1 VTATEHVSR
10 VWRDIAGRRGCEAAS
25 ADAVLAEL
33 LRAHGEPHRH
43 YHTLTHIA
51 QLLQFLEEHGGA
63 SDRDA
68 VSLAILFHD
77 VMYDPAS
84 RDNEEESA
92 ELAAL
97 RLTALGFS
105 APLVAKVDRYIR
117 ATRHSLPARQH
128 DDPDLNL
135 LLDLDL
141 SILAASPERYRAY
154 AQAIREEYRAVPQDV
169 YVAGRRAVL
178 EGFLARKQI
187 YLTER
192 LRALWEASAR
202 ANLAAELAELR

>member
-1 VTATEHVSR
+1 MTGNDEVTR
-10 VWRDIAGRRGCEAAS
+10 VWRDVAHRHGCEAAS
-25 ADAVLAEL
+25 ADTVLAEL
-33 LRAHGEPHRH
+33 LHAHGEPHRH

-51 QLLQFLEEHGGA
+51 ELLQLLEEHGGA
-63 SDRDA
+63 SDKDA

-92 ELAAL
+92 ELATQ
-97 RLTALGFS
+97 RLTALGFP
-105 APLVAKVDRYIR
+105 APLVAQVDRYIR

-141 SILAASPERYRAY
+141 SILAAPPDRYRAY
-154 AQAIREEYRAVPQDV
+154 AQAIRQEYRAVPQDV
-169 YVAGRRAVL
+169 FAAGRQQML

-192 LRALWEASAR
+192 LRALWEAPAR
-202 ANLAAELAELR
+202 ANIAAELVELS

>member
-1 VTATEHVSR
+1 MTASEQVTRA
-10 VWRDIAGRRGCEAAS
+10 WRDIAHRHGCDPAG

-33 LRAHGEPHRH
+33 LRAYSEPHRH

-51 QLLQFLEEHGGA
+51 ELLQLLEEHGGA
-63 SDRDA
+63 SDKDA
-68 VSLAILFHD
+68 VQLVILFHD
-77 VMYDPAS
+77 AMYDPAS

-92 ELAAL
+92 ELAAQ
-97 RLTALGFS
+97 RLAALGFP
-105 APLVAKVDRYIR
+105 APFVAKVDRFIR
-117 ATRHSLPARQH
+117 ATRHSLPPRRH

-141 SILAASPERYRAY
+141 SILAAPPDRYAAY
-154 AQAIREEYRAVPQDV
+154 VAAIREEYRAVPQDV
-169 YVAGRRAVL
+169 FVAGRRAML

-192 LRALWEASAR
+192 LRALWEAPAR
-202 ANLAAELAELR
+202 ANMVAELAEPS

>member
-1 VTATEHVSR
+1 MTASEEVTR
-10 VWRDIAGRRGCEAAS
+10 VWRDIAQRHGCEAAS
-25 ADAVLAEL
+25 ADALLAEL
-33 LRAHGEPHRH
+33 LRAHSEPHRH

-51 QLLQFLEEHGGA
+51 ELLQCLEEHGGA

-77 VMYDPAS
+77 VMYDSAS

-92 ELAAL
+92 ELAAE
-97 RLTALGFS
+97 RLTALGVP
-105 APLVAKVDRYIR
+105 APIIAKVDRYIR

-141 SILAASPERYRAY
+141 SILAAPPDRYAAYVRAV
-154 AQAIREEYRAVPQDV
+154 REEYRAVPQDIFA
-169 YVAGRRAVL
+169 AGRRQML
-178 EGFLARKQI
+178 ESFLARKQI
-187 YLTER
+187 YQTER
-192 LRALWEASAR
+192 LRALWEAPAR
-202 ANLAAELAELR
+202 ANLAAELAELG

>member
-1 VTATEHVSR
+1 MTASEEVTR
-10 VWRDIAGRRGCEAAS
+10 VWRDIAHRHGCEAAS
-25 ADAVLAEL
+25 ADTVLAEL
-33 LRAHGEPHRH
+33 LRAHSEPHRH
-43 YHTLTHIA
+43 YHTLEHIA
-51 QLLQFLEEHGGA
+51 ELLQCLEEQGGA

-77 VMYDPAS
+77 VMYDSAS

-92 ELAAL
+92 ELAAE
-97 RLTALGFS
+97 RLTALGFPPS
-105 APLVAKVDRYIR
+105 LITKVDRYIR

-141 SILAASPERYRAY
+141 SILAAPPDRYAAY
-154 AQAIREEYRAVPQDV
+154 VRGIREEYRAVPQDIFA
-169 YVAGRRAVL
+169 AGRRQML
-178 EGFLARKQI
+178 ESFLARKQI

-192 LRALWEASAR
+192 LRALWEAPAR
-202 ANLAAELAELR
+202 ANLTAELAELG

>member
-1 VTATEHVSR
+1 MTASEEVTR
-10 VWRDIAGRRGCEAAS
+10 LWRDIAHRHGCEAAS

-33 LRAHGEPHRH
+33 LRAHSEPHRH

-51 QLLQFLEEHGGA
+51 ELLQCLEEHGGA

-77 VMYDPAS
+77 VMYDSAS

-92 ELAAL
+92 ELAAE
-97 RLTALGFS
+97 RLTALGFPPS
-105 APLVAKVDRYIR
+105 LIIKVDHYIR

-141 SILAASPERYRAY
+141 SILAAPPDRYAAY
-154 AQAIREEYRAVPQDV
+154 VRAIREEYRAVPQDIFA
-169 YVAGRRAVL
+169 AGRRQML
-178 EGFLARKQI
+178 ESFLARKQI

-192 LRALWEASAR
+192 PRALWEAPAR
-202 ANLAAELAELR
+202 ANLAAELAELG

>member
-1 VTATEHVSR
+1 MTASEEVTR
-10 VWRDIAGRRGCEAAS
+10 VWRDIAHRHGCEAAS
-25 ADAVLAEL
+25 ADTVLAEL
-33 LRAHGEPHRH
+33 LRAHSEPHRH
-43 YHTLTHIA
+43 YHTLEHIA
-51 QLLQFLEEHGGA
+51 QLLQCLEEQGGA

-77 VMYDPAS
+77 VMYDSAS

-92 ELAAL
+92 ELAAQ
-97 RLTALGFS
+97 RLTALGFPPS
-105 APLVAKVDRYIR
+105 LITKVDHYIR

-141 SILAASPERYRAY
+141 SILAAPPDRYAAY
-154 AQAIREEYRAVPQDV
+154 VRAIREEYRAVPQDIFA
-169 YVAGRRAVL
+169 AGRRQLL
-178 EGFLARKQI
+178 ESFLARKQI

-192 LRALWEASAR
+192 LRALWEAPAR
-202 ANLAAELAELR
+202 ANLAAELAELG